1 MIARGTDFSGIL
13 AAMGVYRG
21 QLRSFAVY
29 SGLALFFS
37 LISVFQGPFAII
49 GKIFI
54 AAGGWALGYHSMGFR
69 DFPDFS

>member
-1 MIARGTDFSGIL
+1 MIARGTNFSGIL
-13 AAMGVYRG
+13 TAMGVYRG

-49 GKIFI
+49 GGIFI
-54 AAGGWALGYHSMGFR
+54 AAGGLGAGLSFYGI
-69 DFPDFS
+69 

>member
-1 MIARGTDFSGIL
+1 MIARGTNFSGIL
-13 AAMGVYRG
+13 TAMGVYRG

-29 SGLALFFS
+29 SRLALFFS

-54 AAGGWALGYHSMGFR
+54 TAGGLGTGLSFYGI
-69 DFPDFS
+69 